1 MAGHYPSQFGPPSP
15 PPRVPGPFGVPA
27 KVLLA
32 LLPVLT
38 AGLLGFVPALLLARR
53 RRRGVD
59 VAGAVVFGC
68 LLGLMVVC
76 GGLAG
81 DKRQVVANGIGMAT
95 MVVLIFVPPVH
106 FLLMDRRAVWG
117 VPVAPQPAY
126 PQPYAQAYPQAYPQ
140 SYAPQPPH
148 PAPGYPSPQPSHQ
161 PQPSTQAPVDELQ
174 QLGELLRRQ
183 AEGGGGR

>member
-1 MAGHYPSQFGPPSP
+1 MAGHYPEQFGPPP
-15 PPRVPGPFGVPA
+15 GQPRVPPGPFGVPA
-27 KVLLA
+27 KVLLS
-32 LLPVLT
+32 LLPVVT

-59 VAGAVVFGC
+59 VAAVVVFGC
-68 LLGLMVVC
+68 LLALMMVC
-76 GGLAG
+76 GVIAG
-81 DKRQVVANGIGMAT
+81 QDKRQVVANGIGMGT

-117 VPVAPQPAY
+117 APVVPVAPPYY
-126 PQPYAQAYPQAYPQ
+126 PMAGY
-140 SYAPQPPH
+140 
-148 PAPGYPSPQPSHQ
+148 PGYQ
-161 PQPSTQAPVDELQ
+161 PQQPQQPVDELQ